1 MIAVEKVEKVE
12 KVETVEN
19 VENEEDVENV
29 QNVEDDADT
38 DSENMKNVPSDLPK
52 DDDSDLSNDTPLS
65 ELIKQEESAKKQRSQ
80 SRASK
85 DISSTTEQPEEIQ
98 PTVEP
103 DPEQVPERKMS
114 EHLTSD
120 DENIEDATDL
130 LEDELAQPDNNYSGT
145 GQQNHPNDF
154 EIKSPK
160 SEEKP
165 PKVEIEMPIDS
176 FESDSNEEK
185 SMENIKRKIEAL
197 PELKD
202 SNSSENSQDEKLDT
216 LDSMLIEERLDSD
229 GTDKSQEKPD
239 EDSANHATEVVEQ
252 QFENADQLD
261 ESIIEA
267 EPNVEKDEIVD
278 SPPQITDEISDVTTT
293 KDEAIEQTEPEET
306 ACDMEV
312 EQPESMEN
320 ESTASMDI
328 KSCPNETVEPP
339 PEETTEQPAE
349 ENTTT
354 ETTIE
359 ILDDEILEKT
369 KTMETAAETEAPEE
383 SKPEVDSLKPETEDT
398 IEIKSDDEKPEPSSP
413 EEKVDKC
420 KEAVSIKIETDYST
434 TDDKESSAAPAVP
447 AERKVST
454 DDELF
459 EDAKETL
466 DIEVKPSKP
475 ITPIITC
482 DTDDDSP
489 IEVVKEEKVGV
500 KRDYSRRKKD
510 QSHSEKKSE
519 EITPSEDFG
528 GSISS
533 RLRLKERD
541 RSESPFIE
549 EDSGEPLAKNK
560 RRYSSTPVI
569 DSLPNSPASSDDR
582 EYRSWKKSILLVY
595 NTLAAHKCASIF
607 AKPITEEQAPN
618 YKTVILQPMDL
629 QSLKRNIDSGQIR
642 TTIDFKLYIMRMCYN
657 AIFYNVND
665 DITCSRAKEMFT
677 DAVQSIDDFSITW
690 KKENE
695 KPVAA
700 VSNISSVS
708 KSVRGRKSNRLMN

>member
-1 MIAVEKVEKVE
+1 MINVEKVEKVE
-12 KVETVEN
+12 HLEN
-19 VENEEDVENV
+19 VEDMENI
-29 QNVEDDADT
+29 QNVENADN
-38 DSENMKNVPSDLPK
+38 DLENVKNVSSDIPK

-65 ELIKQEESAKKQRSQ
+65 EYVKQETSAKKQRSQ

-85 DISSTTEQPEEIQ
+85 DISSTTEQPEEMQ
-98 PTVEP
+98 STVEP
-103 DPEQVPERKMS
+103 DTEHVPERKMS
-114 EHLTSD
+114 EQLTSD
-120 DENIEDATDL
+120 DEKIEDTTDL
-130 LEDELAQPDNNYSGT
+130 LDDQLAQHDDYSGT
-145 GQQNHPNDF
+145 GQQNHPIEF

-160 SEEKP
+160 SDEKP
-165 PKVEIEMPIDS
+165 SKIEIEMPIDS

-216 LDSMLIEERLDSD
+216 IDTIDTMLIEERLESDS
-229 GTDKSQEKPD
+229 TDLSQEKPD
-239 EDSANHATEVVEQ
+239 EDGANHATEVAE
-252 QFENADQLD
+252 QFENPDQMD
-261 ESIIEA
+261 ESIIES
-267 EPNVEKDEIVD
+267 EPNMEKDEIVD
-278 SPPQITDEISDVTTT
+278 SSPIKDEISDVKTT

-306 ACDMEV
+306 TCDTEV
-312 EQPESMEN
+312 ERPESIEN
-320 ESTASMDI
+320 ERATSMDT
-328 KSCPNETVEPP
+328 KSYPNETVESPT
-339 PEETTEQPAE
+339 EETKEQPAE
-349 ENTTT
+349 ETTTT

-359 ILDDEILEKT
+359 ILDDDILDKN
-369 KTMETAAETEAPEE
+369 KFMPSAETETTEE
-383 SKPEVDSLKPETEDT
+383 SKPEADSSQPDTEDM

-413 EEKVDKC
+413 EEKVEKSKD
-420 KEAVSIKIETDYST
+420 AASIKNETEYSSI
-434 TDDKESSAAPAVP
+434 DDKETSAPP
-447 AERKVST
+447 IPTERKVST

-475 ITPIITC
+475 VTPVITC

-519 EITPSEDFG
+519 EITPSEDIG

-665 DITCSRAKEMFT
+665 DITCSRAKEMLA
-677 DAVQSIDDFSITW
+677 DALQSIAEFSITW

-695 KPVAA
+695 KPTAT